1 MRQARFAPL
10 AGVLILALMFS
21 LQASFVTPIVDENE
35 GDSDADIAEE
45 EIIISQ
51 TSGRGNSDL
60 IIYSVSAS
68 WTTSEAGESEY
79 VSVRLKN
86 QGTDSSGSFYWGIY
100 LSTDTTITT
109 SDLELDTWY
118 KSSMS
123 AGSTSSTMSKS
134 VQIPTTI
141 TGGRYYVGA
150 LVDVN
155 SQVSESNE
163 NNNDDYDSGRVTI
176 DELADLE
183 GRSCNAPTT
192 GVVGD
197 YLDSSI
203 TIQIEND
210 PGGNYVANSG
220 SFYWAM
226 YLSTD
231 STITSN
237 DEQVG
242 YDQSESSIYGGSYSS
257 DTMGTSNRIP
267 SSMSAGTYYWGFL
280 IDVRTDVDEQ
290 SETNNAYTCSNQ
302 ITIQDDLPDIVAD
315 DIDTSSSSAVMGDTI
330 TVNYRID
337 NDGTDYTGSFY
348 WELYLSTD
356 RTITTSDIYV
366 DEFSRNSI
374 SPGSYA
380 SGYQYSVMIPT
391 GINPGYYYLGMIA
404 DSRSSVTELDE
415 TNNVVADNYRIDI
428 EEPAD
433 LLPDSVSGPNSAYTG
448 DQVSLSWRIDNDG
461 DDSSGSFYWK
471 AYLSTDRTITSS
483 DTQFGSTQYEYSI
496 NGGSYRSGTL
506 SASIPNSLSTR
517 TYYWGIIV
525 DTSDT
530 VTEGNE
536 NNNAEDGNSI
546 SITVSEPDLRADSVS
561 VYSGTRTICEEDS
574 VTIDLDV
581 SNQGN
586 VNAGSHY
593 YDISFSTT
601 GAQGSW
607 TSIGQGSGPGGV
619 SSYTRQVSGNI
630 PASMGPGNYFTKL
643 WVDYGNMISESN
655 EYNNEVQTSTTEL
668 TVQDCTPEL
677 RPTALS
683 GPNNALSGQ
692 TITISYSI
700 ENTGLGEANNFPVDI
715 FLSSDSTITTSDTH
729 LGADSITIGPS
740 TSVSDTLSVTVP
752 SNVNA
757 GCWYYGII
765 VDTTDVIIEQNEND
779 NSLAAN
785 QVCILQPNLR
795 IVSVSSPGP
804 STLGQSIEISVSVE
818 NSGGASAG
826 RHQLG
831 ISFEVVQPSG
841 YADIF
846 VEEVNITSLG
856 ANSNAVITRTVQLPT
871 SPAGTYRV
879 LAVID
884 YLGVI
889 AESDESD
896 NDENGASFE
905 VTAPTNDLMAKWI
918 TGPTSAE
925 PGQTVSIQWEIQNL
939 GAEDKSFDIDIL
951 LSQDKNADSSD
962 NKIAGVSI
970 LNLAGG
976 SSSSD
981 QISYQLTDSDDGTWW
996 LILVVDSTDIHSE
1009 DDEGNN
1015 VVSSAN
1021 KLVVSADA
1029 PEPVSENDGGCADP
1043 TTDGNSSDAAGSRA
1057 SATQLGLD
1065 VESMVI
1071 QGCLMDIDNEDWY
1084 AVMLH
1089 GGKRLGVSIENDGH
1103 IVDIVLFN
1111 GTMEMDNGSLS
1122 AESLRLD
1129 LILTNEDDI
1138 NTSRIYHIKIS
1149 KDAISSGGSYV
1160 LKIVTV
1166 DANEMP
1172 DLAPPEKPLFE
1183 PMDEWY
1189 GGNNVEVQWSS
1200 VEDNGDSGLSHYQ
1213 IRWAGGHWSDVNTTT
1228 TNMNISMLND
1238 GRHSLEVR
1246 AIDNAGNPSSAD
1258 AMWIRVDRTS
1268 PTLDVEQLSAQ
1279 YAGPPV
1285 LQLEV
1290 GVSDGDGS
1298 GISSLEWS
1306 WNNES
1311 WQDMPSGNTIIW
1323 SNWSE
1328 IDLYVRATD
1337 NVGMQVIANITID
1350 PPANPNLPSSDNS
1363 GTDVESSG
1371 GPSTMGVAAIVLIAL
1386 VVAAMLGAGIYLIF
1400 RQNSDGEDD
1409 EDEDEIEEG
1418 SDVTIQEPLAT
1429 QVTHVNSHQELPAGG
1444 TYDSST
1450 GTTWYVLADGN
1461 KWWMQED
1468 QSFVLYQSENT
1479 YEDKG

>member
-1 MRQARFAPL
+1 MRHARFGAL
-10 AGVLILALMFS
+10 AGVLILVLMFS
-21 LQASFVTPIVDENE
+21 IQASFTTPFTDENE
-35 GDSDADIAEE
+35 SDSTVDNHDY
-45 EIIISQ
+45 EIITSH

-123 AGSTSSTMSKS
+123 AGSTSSTMSKT
-134 VQIPTTI
+134 VQIPSTI

-150 LVDVN
+150 LADVN

-183 GRSCNAPTT
+183 GRSCSAPTT

-210 PGGNYVANSG
+210 PGGNYIANSG

-231 STITSN
+231 STITSS

-290 SETNNAYTCSNQ
+290 SENNNAYTCSSQ

-356 RTITTSDIYV
+356 RTITTNDIYV
-366 DEFSRNSI
+366 DEFYRNSI

-380 SGYQYSVMIPT
+380 SGYQYSVLIPT

-415 TNNVVADNYRIDI
+415 TNNVVADSYRIDI

-433 LLPDSVSGPNSAYTG
+433 LLPNTVSGPSSAYTG
-448 DQVSLSWRIDNDG
+448 DQVSISWRIDNDG
-461 DDSSGSFYWK
+461 DDSSGTFYWK

-506 SASIPNSLSTR
+506 SGNIPSSLSTR

-525 DTSDT
+525 DTSDS
-530 VTEGNE
+530 VSEGNE

-561 VYSGTRTICEEDS
+561 VNSATRTICEEEL

-586 VNAGSHY
+586 VNANSHY

-601 GAQGSW
+601 GSQGSW

-619 SSYTRQVSGNI
+619 SSYSRQVSGNI
-630 PASMGPGNYFTKL
+630 PASMGPGNYYAKL
-643 WVDYGNMISESN
+643 IVDYGNMISESN
-655 EYNNEVQTSTTEL
+655 EYNNEVQTSSTEL

-677 RPTALS
+677 HPTALS

-700 ENTGLGEANNFPVDI
+700 ENSGLGEANNFPVDM
-715 FLSSDSTITTSDTH
+715 FLSTDSTITTSDTH
-729 LGADSITIGPS
+729 LGADSISIGAS
-740 TSVSDTLSVTVP
+740 TSISDTLSVTVP
-752 SNVNA
+752 SSVNS

-795 IVSVSSPGP
+795 VVSVSSPGP
-804 STLGQSIEISVSVE
+804 STLGQSIEISVIVE

-826 RHQLG
+826 KHQLG
-831 ISFEVVQPSG
+831 INFEVMQPSG

-846 VEEVNITSLG
+846 VEEINITALG
-856 ANSNAVITRTVQLPT
+856 ANSNIEITRTVQLPT

-884 YLGVI
+884 YLGAI

-896 NDENGASFE
+896 NEEHGASFD

-939 GAEDKSFDIDIL
+939 GEDGKSFDIEIL

-962 NKIAGVSI
+962 NKIAGISI

-981 QISYQLTDSDDGTWW
+981 ETSYQLTDSDNGTWW
-996 LILVVDSTDIHSE
+996 LILVVDSTEIHSE

-1015 VVSSAN
+1015 IVSSVN
-1021 KLVVSADA
+1021 KLVVSGDA
-1029 PEPVSENDGGCADP
+1029 PEPVSETSGGCTDP
-1043 TTDGNSSDAAGSRA
+1043 TTDGNNSDAAGSRA

-1065 VESMVI
+1065 VESMII

-1089 GGKRLGVSIENDGH
+1089 GGKRLGVSIENEGH
-1103 IVDIVLFN
+1103 ALNIVLFN
-1111 GTMEMDNGSLS
+1111 GSIDMDNGSLS
-1122 AESLRLD
+1122 SDSVRAD
-1129 LILTNEDDI
+1129 LMLTNDDDI

-1149 KDAISSGGSYV
+1149 KDSISNGGSYV

-1166 DANEMP
+1166 DSDVVP
-1172 DLAPPEKPLFE
+1172 DLAPPDKPLFE
-1183 PMDEWY
+1183 LMDEWH
-1189 GGNNVEVQWSS
+1189 GGDNVEVRWSI

-1213 IRWAGGHWSDVNTTT
+1213 IRWAGGLWSDVNTTT
-1228 TNMNISMLND
+1228 ANMNISMLND

-1258 AMWIRVDRTS
+1258 AMWIRIDRTA
-1268 PTLDVEQLSAQ
+1268 PTLDIEQLSAQ

-1285 LQLEV
+1285 IQLDV
-1290 GVSDGDGS
+1290 QVSDGEGS
-1298 GISSLEWS
+1298 GISSVEWS
-1306 WNNES
+1306 WNNNT
-1311 WQDMPSGNTIIW
+1311 WQAMPAGNTIIW

-1337 NVGMQVIANITID
+1337 NVGMMIIENITID
-1350 PPANPNLPSSDNS
+1350 PPANPNLSPEDNS
-1363 GTDVESSG
+1363 VADIESSG
-1371 GPSTMGVAAIVLIAL
+1371 GPSTMGVAAIILIAL
-1386 VVAAMLGAGIYLIF
+1386 VVAAMLGGGLYLIF
-1400 RQNSDGEDD
+1400 RENSVGEDD
-1409 EDEDEIEEG
+1409 EDEEEDEE
-1418 SDVTIQEPLAT
+1418 SIQN
-1429 QVTHVNSHQELPAGG
+1429 H
-1444 TYDSST
+1444 
-1450 GTTWYVLADGN
+1450 
-1461 KWWMQED
+1461 
-1468 QSFVLYQSENT
+1468 
-1479 YEDKG
+1479 